1 MCAFET
7 SVTDG
12 ADISIKKTSYFYRE
26 KSSVLLNYLYSSLM
40 IHLYILFSFAAVLI
54 STLIGY
60 GKLGYAFF
68 VFICATI
75 LISFRITFHSKR
87 PITLCLIFIFSFI
100 CLYQYVQKSI
110 EDKTQRYQSGFIFE
124 DKTKIDE
131 EGRIEEF
138 PSYRFENNQY
148 VVHLKDS
155 QTRIL
160 VFTQPYQKFAYLDTF
175 NIQGAVRDVRT
186 QDEQWKYYYQ
196 KLNVQY
202 VLWDPSVVVLQNAS
216 PTSLKEKVMSTLFT
230 FKLFLRNKSIER
242 FSSHTSALVLGM
254 LLGEKDELSKDEK
267 ALFNNANL
275 SHILVVSG
283 YNISLIFS
291 FIFILLKSTH
301 RYFKISFSLFCM
313 FFFVLLIGYNA
324 SVVRSALM
332 GSIILIA
339 NILHGKSSAIHTLF
353 LVATLMLLS
362 NPLSI
367 FDAGFHLSFL
377 ATYSLLI
384 LPSFKKIP
392 EYILTTVWVFCFV
405 CIYILYLSGSASF
418 IGIITNICV
427 LVFVPIFMSISF
439 VSLFLSLFSLSIG
452 IDVLMLETITR
463 YIFLITELA
472 QYAPRMAFQISP
484 HVPVTMYAI
493 TISIV
498 SFASNRYTTKEF
510 IEKHYQKFVPQKP
523 N

>member
-1 MCAFET
+1 
-7 SVTDG
+7 V
-12 ADISIKKTSYFYRE
+12 
-26 KSSVLLNYLYSSLM
+26 
-40 IHLYILFSFAAVLI
+40 IHLYVLFSFAVVLV

-60 GKLGYAFF
+60 GKFGYA
-68 VFICATI
+68 VFILLCALI
-75 LISFRITFHSKR
+75 LILFRIVFHSKE
-87 PITLCLIFIFSFI
+87 PFLLCLLFIFSYIFI
-100 CLYQYVQKSI
+100 YQYLQKSI
-110 EDKTQRYQSGFIFE
+110 ENKIERYQAGFVYE
-124 DKTKIDE
+124 DKTKIDS

-148 VVHLKDS
+148 IIHLKDS
-155 QTRIL
+155 ETRIL
-160 VFTQPYQKFAYLDTF
+160 VFTQPHQKFAYLDTLA
-175 NIQGAVRDVRT
+175 IKGAVRDVRN

-202 VLWDPSVVVLQNAS
+202 VLWDPSISVLQNAS
-216 PTSLKEKVMSTLFT
+216 PASLKEKVMSTLFT
-230 FKLFLRNKSIER
+230 FKIFLRNKSIER

-254 LLGEKDELSKDEK
+254 LLGEKDEFSKGEK

-313 FFFVLLIGYNA
+313 FFFVLLVGHDA

-339 NILHGKSSAIHTLF
+339 NIFHRKSSAIHTLF

-392 EYILTTVWVFCFV
+392 EYILTTVWVFGFV
-405 CIYILYLSGSASF
+405 SLYILYLSGSTSLV
-418 IGIITNICV
+418 GIVTNICV
-427 LVFVPIFMSISF
+427 LVFVPIFMFVSF
-439 VSLFLSLFSLSIG
+439 VSLFLSLFSISIG
-452 IDVLMLETITR
+452 IDVLVLEIISR
-463 YIFLITELA
+463 YIFLVTQLA
-472 QYAPRMAFQISP
+472 QYAPRMSFQISP
-484 HVPVTMYAI
+484 SIVVGVYAI
-493 TISIV
+493 LLSTIS
-498 SFASNRYTTKEF
+498 FMSNRYTTSEF
-510 IEKHYQKFVPQKP
+510 IERHYQKFVPQRP